1 MSLVLYLKRHRH
13 IQVYQVF
20 SCVTCYT
27 FYSFALYIYVYCPL
41 LSILLI
47 FVINIKKILHFHLIF
62 NIGPFQDQA
71 YYTPFFFSLARSI
84 EKPALQILPAFPH
97 FSEKQYPKHRQSPY
111 LLSCSPYQFVGLHLS
126 LLPDLKITSV
136 YSRACSMSTETTFR
150 FIYATWK
157 AEYLDLIGERSKGC
171 TFLPLTDYYIQF
183 IRLATLWN
191 MWQRYRVGQF

>member
-1 MSLVLYLKRHRH
+1 MDHVFGVIPKKASPYPSLLGFLLCYLLYVLQFCILHLR
-13 IQVYQVF
+13 
-20 SCVTCYT
+20 
-27 FYSFALYIYVYCPL
+27 L
-41 LSILLI
+41 LSII
-47 FVINIKKILHFHLIF
+47 VYIVNFCDQHKKILHFHLIF

-71 YYTPFFFSLARSI
+71 YYTPFFFLARSI

-111 LLSCSPYQFVGLHLS
+111 LLSRSPYQFVGLHLS
-126 LLPDLKITSV
+126 LLPDWKITSV

-171 TFLPLTDYYIQF
+171 TFLPSTDYYI
-183 IRLATLWN
+183 
-191 MWQRYRVGQF
+191 